1 LSVGTVVS
9 LVAFLAGQGVL
20 AGQHRSVGLG
30 DAGSLQAVLST
41 GGYLAVMGLLGVA
54 VGVLLRQT
62 VAAVLTVLGL
72 GLAPTLFGGL
82 FPTWLRD
89 HVLNYLPGPTGN
101 RIMATDPAPHL
112 ADYLTLGAWVAASVL
127 VAYILLH
134 RRDA

>member
-1 LSVGTVVS
+1 
-9 LVAFLAGQGVL
+9 
-20 AGQHRSVGLG
+20 
-30 DAGSLQAVLST
+30 
-41 GGYLAVMGLLGVA
+41 MGLLGVA

-89 HVLNYLPGPTGN
+89 HVLNYLPGPAGN
-101 RIMATDPAPHL
+101 RMMATDPAPQL
-112 ADYLTLGAWVAASVL
+112 ADYLTLGAWVAGSVL
-127 VAYILLH
+127 LAYVLLR